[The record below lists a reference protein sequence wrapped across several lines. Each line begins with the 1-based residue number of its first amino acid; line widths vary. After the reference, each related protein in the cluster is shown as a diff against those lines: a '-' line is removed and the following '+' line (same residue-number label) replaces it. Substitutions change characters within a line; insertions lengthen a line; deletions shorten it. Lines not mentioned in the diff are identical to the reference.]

1 MTVARPARRRE
12 PVREM
17 VLDAGVLLLVL
28 LAAVLH
34 ASWNALVK
42 AGEDKL
48 VMQTLVIC
56 VHGYLAMP
64 LLFFLP
70 LPEPASWP
78 YLGLSAV
85 IHFVYY
91 AGVIGAYRHGDLSQ
105 VYPIA
110 RGSAPALVALGA
122 WVLADE
128 ALSAAELLGVFTV
141 SLGIVSLTG
150 LPRLRGQDGQ
160 GDGREA
166 KAVGFALLTGATIA
180 SYSLADGL
188 GVRESGNALSYIL
201 WLFAL
206 EAVPLT
212 AFTLWRRRG
221 RVVAA
226 FKPHLKAGT
235 IGSLLSG
242 LAYGIVIWAMSVAPM
257 AHVVALRETSVVIAA
272 IIGTRLLREPF
283 GRKRIAAAAVV
294 AAGAVLLETGGL

>member
-1 MTVARPARRRE
+1 
-12 PVREM
+12 M
-17 VLDAGVLLLVL
+17 VMDAGVLLLVL

-70 LPEPASWP
+70 LPDPESWP
-78 YLGLSAV
+78 YLGLLAM

-122 WVLADE
+122 WLLAGE
-128 ALSAAELLGVFTV
+128 ALSTVELLGVFTV

-150 LPRLRGQDGQ
+150 LTGRRGQ

-188 GVRESGNALSYIL
+188 GVRESGHALSYIL

-212 AFTLWRRRG
+212 AFALWRRRG

-226 FKPHLKAGT
+226 FKPHLKAGA

>member
-1 MTVARPARRRE
+1 
-12 PVREM
+12 M
-17 VLDAGVLLLVL
+17 VLDAGVLSLVL

-48 VMQTLVIC
+48 VMQTLVIS

-70 LPEPASWP
+70 LPDPASWP
-78 YLGLSAV
+78 YLGLSAL

-122 WVLADE
+122 WFLAGE

-150 LPRLRGQDGQ
+150 LPRQLRGQ

-166 KAVGFALLTGATIA
+166 KAIGFALLTGATIA
-180 SYSLADGL
+180 SYTLADGL
-188 GVRESGNALSYIL
+188 GVRESGHALSYIL

-226 FKPHLKAGT
+226 FKPHLKAGV

-257 AHVVALRETSVVIAA
+257 AHVVALRETSVLIAA

-294 AAGAVLLETGGL
+294 AAGAILLETGGL

>member
-1 MTVARPARRRE
+1 
-12 PVREM
+12 M
-17 VLDAGVLLLVL
+17 VLDAGVLSLVL

-48 VMQTLVIC
+48 VMQTLVIS

-70 LPEPASWP
+70 LPDPASWP
-78 YLGLSAV
+78 YLGLSAL

-122 WVLADE
+122 WVLAGE

-150 LPRLRGQDGQ
+150 LPRQLRGQGGQ

-166 KAVGFALLTGATIA
+166 KAIGFALLTGATIA
-180 SYSLADGL
+180 SYTLADGL
-188 GVRESGNALSYIL
+188 GVRESGHALSYIL

-226 FKPHLKAGT
+226 FKPHLKAGV

-257 AHVVALRETSVVIAA
+257 AHVVALRETSVLIAA

-294 AAGAVLLETGGL
+294 AAGAILLETGGL

>member
-1 MTVARPARRRE
+1 
-12 PVREM
+12 M
-17 VLDAGVLLLVL
+17 VMEAGVLALVL

-48 VMQTLVIC
+48 VMQTLVIS

-70 LPEPASWP
+70 LPDPASWP
-78 YLGLSAV
+78 YLGLSAL

-122 WVLADE
+122 WALAGE

-150 LPRLRGQDGQ
+150 LPGQLRRGRGD

-166 KAVGFALLTGATIA
+166 KAIGFALLTGMTIA

-212 AFTLWRRRG
+212 AFCLWRRRG

-226 FKPHLKAGT
+226 FKPHLKAGI

-294 AAGAVLLETGGL
+294 AAGAVLMETGGL

>member
-1 MTVARPARRRE
+1 
-12 PVREM
+12 M
-17 VLDAGVLLLVL
+17 VLDAGVLSLVL

-48 VMQTLVIC
+48 VMQTLVIS

-70 LPEPASWP
+70 LPDPASWP
-78 YLGLSAV
+78 YLGLSAL

-122 WVLADE
+122 WILAGE

-150 LPRLRGQDGQ
+150 LPRQLRGQ

-166 KAVGFALLTGATIA
+166 KAIGFALLTGATIA
-180 SYSLADGL
+180 SYTLADGL
-188 GVRESGNALSYIL
+188 GVRESGHALSYIL

-212 AFTLWRRRG
+212 AFTLWRRHG

-226 FKPHLKAGT
+226 FKPHLKAGV

-257 AHVVALRETSVVIAA
+257 AHVVALRETSVLIAA

-294 AAGAVLLETGGL
+294 AAGAILLETGGL

>member
-1 MTVARPARRRE
+1 
-12 PVREM
+12 M
-17 VLDAGVLLLVL
+17 VLDAGVLSLVL

-48 VMQTLVIC
+48 VMQTLVIS

-70 LPEPASWP
+70 LPDPASWP
-78 YLGLSAV
+78 YLGLSAL

-122 WVLADE
+122 WILAGE

-150 LPRLRGQDGQ
+150 LPRQLRGQ

-166 KAVGFALLTGATIA
+166 KAIGFALLTGATIA
-180 SYSLADGL
+180 SYTLADGL
-188 GVRESGNALSYIL
+188 GVRESGHAFSYIL

-226 FKPHLKAGT
+226 FKPHLKAGV

-257 AHVVALRETSVVIAA
+257 AHVVALRETSVLIAA

-294 AAGAVLLETGGL
+294 AAGAILLETGGL

>member
-1 MTVARPARRRE
+1 
-12 PVREM
+12 M
-17 VLDAGVLLLVL
+17 VLDAGVLSLVL

-70 LPEPASWP
+70 LPDPASWP
-78 YLGLSAV
+78 YLGLSAL

-122 WVLADE
+122 WILAGE

-150 LPRLRGQDGQ
+150 LPWQLRGQ

-166 KAVGFALLTGATIA
+166 KAIGFALLTGATIA
-180 SYSLADGL
+180 SYTLADGL
-188 GVRESGNALSYIL
+188 GVRESGHALSYIL

-226 FKPHLKAGT
+226 FKPHLKAGV

-257 AHVVALRETSVVIAA
+257 AHVVALRETSVLIAA

-294 AAGAVLLETGGL
+294 AAGAILLETGGL

>member
-1 MTVARPARRRE
+1 
-12 PVREM
+12 M
-17 VLDAGVLLLVL
+17 VLDAGVLSLVL

-48 VMQTLVIC
+48 VMQTLVIS

-70 LPEPASWP
+70 LPDPASWP
-78 YLGLSAV
+78 YLGLSAL

-122 WVLADE
+122 WILAGE

-150 LPRLRGQDGQ
+150 LPRQLRGQ

-166 KAVGFALLTGATIA
+166 KAIGFALLTGATIA
-180 SYSLADGL
+180 SYTLADGL
-188 GVRESGNALSYIL
+188 GVRESGHALSYIL

-226 FKPHLKAGT
+226 FKPHLKAGV

-257 AHVVALRETSVVIAA
+257 AHVVALRETSVLIAA

-294 AAGAVLLETGGL
+294 AAGAILLETGGL

>member
-1 MTVARPARRRE
+1 
-12 PVREM
+12 M
-17 VLDAGVLLLVL
+17 VMDAGVLLLVL

-70 LPEPASWP
+70 LPDPASWP
-78 YLGLSAV
+78 YLGLSAM

-122 WVLADE
+122 WLLAGE
-128 ALSAAELLGVFTV
+128 ALSTVELLGVFTV

-150 LPRLRGQDGQ
+150 LAGRRGQ

-188 GVRESGNALSYIL
+188 GVRESGHALSYIL

-212 AFTLWRRRG
+212 AFALWRRRG

-226 FKPHLKAGT
+226 FKPHLKAGA

>member
-1 MTVARPARRRE
+1 
-12 PVREM
+12 M
-17 VLDAGVLLLVL
+17 VLDAGVLSLVL

-48 VMQTLVIC
+48 VMQTLVIS

-70 LPEPASWP
+70 LPDPASWP

-85 IHFVYY
+85 IHFGYY

-122 WVLADE
+122 WILAGE

-150 LPRLRGQDGQ
+150 LPRQLRGQ

-166 KAVGFALLTGATIA
+166 KAIGFALLTGATIA
-180 SYSLADGL
+180 SYTLADGL
-188 GVRESGNALSYIL
+188 GVRESGHALSYIL

-226 FKPHLKAGT
+226 FKPHLKAGV

-257 AHVVALRETSVVIAA
+257 AHVVALRETSVLIAA

-294 AAGAVLLETGGL
+294 AAGAILLETGGL

>member
-1 MTVARPARRRE
+1 
-12 PVREM
+12 M
-17 VLDAGVLLLVL
+17 VMEAGVLLLVL

-70 LPEPASWP
+70 LPAPASWP

-85 IHFVYY
+85 SHFVYY

-122 WVLADE
+122 WALAGE

-141 SLGIVSLTG
+141 SLGIASLTG
-150 LPRLRGQDGQ
+150 LPAQLRRDRGQ

-166 KAVGFALLTGATIA
+166 KAIGFALLTGATIA
-180 SYSLADGL
+180 SYSLVDGL
-188 GVRESGNALSYIL
+188 GVRESGHALSYIL

-212 AFTLWRRRG
+212 AFAVWRRRG

-226 FKPHLKAGT
+226 FKPHLKAGA

-242 LAYGIVIWAMSVAPM
+242 LAYGIVIWAMSGAPL

-272 IIGTRLLREPF
+272 LIGTRLLREPF

-294 AAGAVLLETGGL
+294 AAGAVLLETGGF

>member
-1 MTVARPARRRE
+1 MA
-12 PVREM
+12 
-17 VLDAGVLLLVL
+17 LDTGVLLLVL

-48 VMQTLVIC
+48 VMQTLVIS
-56 VHGYLAMP
+56 VHGFLAMP
-64 LLFFLP
+64 VLVFLP
-70 LPEPASWP
+70 LPDPASWP
-78 YLGLSAV
+78 YLAASAL

-122 WVLADE
+122 WVVAGE
-128 ALSAAELLGVFTV
+128 ALSAWELLGVFTV

-150 LPRLRGQDGQ
+150 LPRRRNREGPEEDGA
-160 GDGREA
+160 RET
-166 KAVGFALLTGATIA
+166 KAIAFALLTGATIA
-180 SYSLADGL
+180 SYSLIDGL
-188 GVRESGNALSYIL
+188 GVRESGSALSYIL

-206 EAVPLT
+206 EAIPLT
-212 AFTLWRRRG
+212 AFAVWRRRG
-221 RVVAA
+221 RVVEA
-226 FKPHLKAGT
+226 FRPHLMAGT

-257 AHVVALRETSVVIAA
+257 AHVVALRETSVLIAA
-272 IIGTRLLREPF
+272 LIGTRLLSEPF
-283 GRKRIAAAAVV
+283 GRRRIAAAGVV
-294 AAGAVLLETGGL
+294 AAGAILLETGGF

>member
-1 MTVARPARRRE
+1 
-12 PVREM
+12 M
-17 VLDAGVLLLVL
+17 VLDAGVLSLVL

-70 LPEPASWP
+70 LPDPASWP
-78 YLGLSAV
+78 YLGLSAL

-122 WVLADE
+122 WVLAGE

-150 LPRLRGQDGQ
+150 LPRQLRGQGGQ

-166 KAVGFALLTGATIA
+166 KAIGFALLTGATIA
-180 SYSLADGL
+180 SYTLADGL
-188 GVRESGNALSYIL
+188 GVRESGHALSYIL

-226 FKPHLKAGT
+226 FKPHLKAGV

-257 AHVVALRETSVVIAA
+257 AHVVALRETSVLIAA

-294 AAGAVLLETGGL
+294 AAGAILLETGGL

>member
-1 MTVARPARRRE
+1 
-12 PVREM
+12 M
-17 VLDAGVLLLVL
+17 VLDAGVLSLVL

-70 LPEPASWP
+70 LPDPASWP
-78 YLGLSAV
+78 YLGLSAL

-122 WVLADE
+122 WALAGE

-141 SLGIVSLTG
+141 SLGIVSLTS
-150 LPRLRGQDGQ
+150 LPRQLRGQ

-166 KAVGFALLTGATIA
+166 KAIGFALLTGATIA
-180 SYSLADGL
+180 SYTLADGL
-188 GVRESGNALSYIL
+188 GVRESGHALSYIL

-226 FKPHLKAGT
+226 FKPHLKAGV

-257 AHVVALRETSVVIAA
+257 AHVVALRETSVLIAA

-294 AAGAVLLETGGL
+294 AAGAILLETGGL

>member
-1 MTVARPARRRE
+1 
-12 PVREM
+12 M
-17 VLDAGVLLLVL
+17 VLDAGVLSLVL

-64 LLFFLP
+64 LLLFLP

-78 YLGLSAV
+78 YLGLSAL

-122 WVLADE
+122 WFLAGE
-128 ALSAAELLGVFTV
+128 SLSAAELLGVFTV

-150 LPRLRGQDGQ
+150 LPRRLRRQGGQ

-166 KAVGFALLTGATIA
+166 KAIGFALLTGATIA
-180 SYSLADGL
+180 SYTLADGL
-188 GVRESGNALSYIL
+188 GVRESGHALSYIL

-226 FKPHLKAGT
+226 FKPHLKAGV

-257 AHVVALRETSVVIAA
+257 AHVVALRETSVLIAA

-294 AAGAVLLETGGL
+294 AAGAILLETGGL